1 MTVLKVV
8 PPQHIALLGGSG
20 FVGRALARQLSQAG
34 FHVRILTRSAQ
45 RAKALTVIPEV
56 QVVEVGSGTSDTSV
70 SLNEALKGCHAAVNL
85 VGILHESGAARFDS
99 VHTGLAQQL
108 ITACQSTG
116 VQRLIHIGAIGT
128 DANAPSR
135 YLRSK
140 AASEQVVRSSGLDW
154 TILRPSVIFGQE
166 DQFLNLFAELAKV
179 APILPLACPDAQ
191 FQPIHV
197 EDVARAV
204 VRCLSLP
211 ETAGQTL
218 ELCGPKVYTLREL
231 VRNVE
236 NWIGVRP
243 PILGLS
249 LSFSMLQAAIMEL
262 LPVKL
267 ITRDNVRSMLV
278 PNIASGPFPAVLG
291 FAPSAMELVVPAYI
305 APQQGR
311 ARYGMLR
318 RFAGR

>member
-1 MTVLKVV
+1 MTAFKIV
-8 PPQHIALLGGSG
+8 PPQCIALLGGSG
-20 FVGRALARQLSQAG
+20 FVGRALARQLSLKG
-34 FHVRILTRSAQ
+34 FQVRILTRSAQ

-56 QVVEVGSGTSDTSV
+56 QVLEVGSGGAS
-70 SLNEALKGCHAAVNL
+70 SLSEALKGCHALVNL
-85 VGILHESGAARFDS
+85 VGILHESGSVRFDT
-99 VHTGLAQQL
+99 VHSGLAQQCV
-108 ITACQSTG
+108 TACQTAG
-116 VQRLIHIGAIGT
+116 VHRLIHIGAIGT
-128 DANAPSR
+128 DAHAPSR

-140 AASEQVVRSSGLDW
+140 AESEQVVRSSGLNW

-166 DQFLNLFAELAKV
+166 DQFLNLFADLAKI

-197 EDVARAV
+197 EDVACAI
-204 VRCLSLP
+204 VRCLDLP
-211 ETAGQTL
+211 ETSEQTL

-231 VRNVE
+231 IRLVE
-236 NWIGVRP
+236 EWIGVRP

-249 LSFSMLQAAIMEL
+249 AGLSMLQAAVMEL

-267 ITRDNVRSMLV
+267 ITRDNVRSMQV

-291 FAPSAMELVVPAYI
+291 FAPSALELVVPAYLS
-305 APQQGR
+305 PGVGR
-311 ARYGMLR
+311 ARYGLMR